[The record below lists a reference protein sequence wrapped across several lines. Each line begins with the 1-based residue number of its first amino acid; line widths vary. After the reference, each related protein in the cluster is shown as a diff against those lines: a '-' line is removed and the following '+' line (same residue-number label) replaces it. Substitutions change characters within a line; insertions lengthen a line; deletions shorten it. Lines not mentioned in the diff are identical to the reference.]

1 MGNVCNSN
9 KKYNSENNVSI
20 SLNTNKKC
28 YSNGEFINGSIYL
41 KGKPGLII
49 TQLLDPLAI
58 ATLTEFQHYTYEED
72 RSHDDHREID
82 VNDEKKI
89 FQTRLDFTNYRGAN
103 LMDGIQMPFN
113 FQIINCFPTCYI
125 NSKTYIRHY
134 LTIEFPSI
142 QAKKSVFIII
152 KNQQNFTLENFLYK
166 SPSIEMKEIQKHK
179 LMFSKGKFAAVLK
192 LAKNVFTYD
201 ENIPFELEIDRSQLD
216 MDIKSVE
223 IYLLRIENKNY
234 KNDRSKV
241 RNSSSRKISEKQINL
256 IKGQPKYL
264 INDDI
269 QFPILAD
276 FNPIQIYKY
285 LDSLPE
291 VNEKITNKIHLAPS
305 CMGGLLSV
313 DYFLVIE
320 FNLDSILTTDEKIKM
335 KIDFYSPYDNNQQNH
350 NNFNFSQE
358 SMGLNQAYNGGGTNN
373 YY

>member
-1 MGNVCNSN
+1 MGNCCNSN

-20 SLNTNKKC
+20 SINSNRKC
-28 YSNGEFINGSIYL
+28 YLNGEFINGSIYL
-41 KGKPGLII
+41 KGKQGLII

-89 FQTRLDFTNYRGAN
+89 FQIRLDFTNYRGAN
-103 LMDGIQMPFN
+103 LMDGVQMPFN
-113 FQIINCFPTCYI
+113 FQINNCLPTCYF
-125 NSKTYIRHY
+125 NYKTYIRHY

-142 QAKKSVFIII
+142 QAKKSIYIII
-152 KNQQNFTLENFLYK
+152 KNQQNFTLENLLYK
-166 SPSIEMKEIQKHK
+166 SPSIEIKEIEKHK
-179 LMFSKGKFAAVLK
+179 LMINKGKFAAVLK
-192 LAKNVFTYD
+192 LAKNVFTYE
-201 ENIPFELEIDRSQLD
+201 ENIPFELEIDCSQLD
-216 MDIKSVE
+216 MEIKSVE

-234 KNDRSKV
+234 KNMRNKV
-241 RNSSSRKISEKQINL
+241 RNSSSSKISSKKINL

-291 VNEKITNKIHLAPS
+291 INEKITNKIHLAPS

-313 DYFLVIE
+313 DYFLIIE
-320 FNLDSILTTDEKIKM
+320 FNIDSILTTDEKIKM
-335 KIDFYSPYDNNQQNH
+335 KIDFYSPYNSSQNP
-350 NNFNFSQE
+350 NIFNYSHE
-358 SMGLNQAYNGGGTNN
+358 SLGLNQPYSGGGTNN

>member
-1 MGNVCNSN
+1 
-9 KKYNSENNVSI
+9 
-20 SLNTNKKC
+20 
-28 YSNGEFINGSIYL
+28 
-41 KGKPGLII
+41 
-49 TQLLDPLAI
+49 
-58 ATLTEFQHYTYEED
+58 
-72 RSHDDHREID
+72 
-82 VNDEKKI
+82 
-89 FQTRLDFTNYRGAN
+89 
-103 LMDGIQMPFN
+103 
-113 FQIINCFPTCYI
+113 
-125 NSKTYIRHY
+125 
-134 LTIEFPSI
+134 
-142 QAKKSVFIII
+142 
-152 KNQQNFTLENFLYK
+152 
-166 SPSIEMKEIQKHK
+166 MKEIQKHK

-264 INDDI
+264 INDNI

-291 VNEKITNKIHLAPS
+291 INEKITNKIHLAPS

-313 DYFLVIE
+313 DYFLIIE
-320 FNLDSILTTDEKIKM
+320 FNIDSILTTDEKIKM
-335 KIDFYSPYDNNQQNH
+335 KIDFYSPYNSSQNP
-350 NNFNFSQE
+350 NTFNYSHE
-358 SMGLNQAYNGGGTNN
+358 SLGLNQPYSGGGTNN

>member
-28 YSNGEFINGSIYL
+28 YSNGEFVNGSIYL

-72 RSHDDHREID
+72 QSHDDHREID

-241 RNSSSRKISEKQINL
+241 RNSSSRKILEKQINL

-264 INDDI
+264 INDNI

-291 VNEKITNKIHLAPS
+291 INEKITNKIHLAPS

-320 FNLDSILTTDEKIKM
+320 FNIDSILTTDEKIKM
-335 KIDFYSPYDNNQQNH
+335 RIDFYSPYDNNQQNH
-350 NNFNFSQE
+350 SNFNFSQE

>member
-20 SLNTNKKC
+20 YLNTNKKC

-49 TQLLDPLAI
+49 TQLLDSLAI

-72 RSHDDHREID
+72 QSHDDHREID

-113 FQIINCFPTCYI
+113 FQIINCFPTCYF

-134 LTIEFPSI
+134 LAIEFPSI

-335 KIDFYSPYDNNQQNH
+335 RIDFYSPYDNNQQNH